1 MGLLRGDL
9 MTKLRYSLA
18 MIRTDPPMKSGQT
31 LPVLHLRAE
40 LPLDRIREL
49 VLQHLELPPKKKRWF
64 QRDGDKYDEAEVKR
78 AVRVASAIAISEAMS
93 ELMNRRKRDSVGTTT
108 GRDG

>member
-1 MGLLRGDL
+1 VA
-9 MTKLRYSLA
+9 KLRYSLA
-18 MIRTDPPMKSGQT
+18 MIRTDPPRPKAGET
-31 LPVLHLRAE
+31 VPVLHLRAE

-64 QRDGDKYDEAEVKR
+64 QRDGDRYDEVEVKR
-78 AVRVASAIAISEAMS
+78 AIRIATALAISSAMS
-93 ELMNRRKRDSVGTTT
+93 ELMNKRERQSGGTTT

>member
-1 MGLLRGDL
+1 

-18 MIRTDPPMKSGQT
+18 MIRTDPPKKEGA

-64 QRDGDKYDEAEVKR
+64 QRDGDKYDEVEIKR
-78 AVRVASAIAISEAMS
+78 AIRVATAMAVSQAMS
-93 ELMNRRKRDSVGTTT
+93 ELMNKRGRRSVGTTT
-108 GRDG
+108 GRDR

>member
-1 MGLLRGDL
+1 MP
-9 MTKLRYSLA
+9 KLRYSLA

-40 LPLDRIREL
+40 LPLDRLREL
-49 VLQHLELPPKKKRWF
+49 VLETLELPPKKRRWF
-64 QRDGDKYDEAEVKR
+64 QRNGPFYTEAEVRR
-78 AVRVASAIAISEAMS
+78 AIRVASAIAVSKVMS

>member
-1 MGLLRGDL
+1 

-18 MIRTDPPMKSGQT
+18 MIRTDPPKKEGA

-78 AVRVASAIAISEAMS
+78 AIRIASAIAVSEVMS
-93 ELMNRRKRDSVGTTT
+93 ELMNRRKRDSVSTTT